1 MYSIFYQVALTFL
14 LVIAIKIKDMMKNS
28 EDTPLYLRNRQRD
41 FAVLCMKKNQS
52 SRIIGPDKR
61 TAEGHKTIYYRGFC
75 Q

>member
-52 SRIIGPDKR
+52 SQIIGPDKR